1 VIPTRAE
8 LEEANTR
15 ELEEIGNFR
24 GTWGAA
30 QPAAQTLKIED
41 PFKMVEE
48 DLQKTKEFALNNIVN
63 RNANISS

>member
-63 RNANISS
+63 LNANFSS